1 MFASNSPEHIVGN
14 HVLLR
19 LCVPR
24 YPPLALIRLT
34 TQFIWFFN
42 KCIHKIILLEC
53 LCLPANLRYYA
64 VFKVL
69 AEIVLSSL
77 TSSHVADFSFVFFG
91 NRHQVEVSGL
101 EPLTSCLQSR
111 RSTN

>member
-14 HVLLR
+14 HVLRR

-34 TQFIWFFN
+34 NLFFLVFF
-42 KCIHKIILLEC
+42 CIHYNIHTEC
-53 LCLPANLRYYA
+53 LCLPAHLRYYA

-69 AEIVLSSL
+69 AEILLSSL
-77 TSSHVADFSFVFFG
+77 TLF
-91 NRHQVEVSGL
+91 N
-101 EPLTSCLQSR
+101 
-111 RSTN
+111 

>member
-14 HVLLR
+14 HVLHR

-34 TQFIWFFN
+34 TQIFGLLTFAFT
-42 KCIHKIILLEC
+42 KTSVKIICVCLLIS
-53 LCLPANLRYYA
+53 RYYA

-69 AEIVLSSL
+69 AE
-77 TSSHVADFSFVFFG
+77 
-91 NRHQVEVSGL
+91 N
-101 EPLTSCLQSR
+101 
-111 RSTN
+111 

>member
-14 HVLLR
+14 HVLRR

-34 TQFIWFFN
+34 TQIFWSFN
-42 KCIHKIILLEC
+42 DCIHNQFLTEC
-53 LCLPANLRYYA
+53 LCLPAYLRYYA

-69 AEIVLSSL
+69 AENYLSSL
-77 TSSHVADFSFVFFG
+77 T
-91 NRHQVEVSGL
+91 L
-101 EPLTSCLQSR
+101 
-111 RSTN
+111 

>member
-14 HVLLR
+14 HVLRR

-34 TQFIWFFN
+34 TQFFLVFQ
-42 KCIHKIILLEC
+42 LLHSQEHLLNNVCVC
-53 LCLPANLRYYA
+53 LLISRYYA

-69 AEIVLSSL
+69 AETQLSSL
-77 TSSHVADFSFVFFG
+77 TFK
-91 NRHQVEVSGL
+91 
-101 EPLTSCLQSR
+101 SCC
-111 RSTN
+111 